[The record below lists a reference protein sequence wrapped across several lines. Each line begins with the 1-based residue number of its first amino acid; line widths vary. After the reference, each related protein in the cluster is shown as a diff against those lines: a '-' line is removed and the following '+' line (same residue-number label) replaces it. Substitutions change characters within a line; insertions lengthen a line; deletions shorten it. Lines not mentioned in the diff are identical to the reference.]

1 MSWLFWSVILLLVFA
16 LARWGGRTLSR
27 HYGDGSE
34 VGAALTVALGTVVA
48 AGLIDSTGAPSTVV
62 VPLVAVSLATGLIV
76 GYGPR
81 PHGGGRRGT

>member
-1 MSWLFWSVILLLVFA
+1 MSWLFWGATLLVVFA

-34 VGAALTVALGTVVA
+34 VGAALTVALGTVVPV
-48 AGLIDSTGAPSTVV
+48 GLVDYTGAPSGVV
-62 VPLVAVSLATGLIV
+62 IPLLAVSLGIGLIT

-81 PHGGGRRGT
+81 PRGG